1 MAPPTEH
8 PRLEPLALDAL
19 DDSVLSVPSEVATTI
34 PNLVGTWAHHPVLA
48 RRLLAL
54 SAALLDGVI
63 PPRDR
68 EILILRSARNTGC
81 DYEFGQHVRLAAHAG
96 LTQPEIDAI
105 ATDDEDDVLDEFDR
119 TLLAA
124 ADELHTTASLSDTTW
139 ERLAGRYDEEALV
152 EVPILVGNYH
162 TIAYIVGA
170 VGVRSEPGLPTLP

>member
-1 MAPPTEH
+1 MPTE
-8 PRLEPLALDAL
+8 
-19 DDSVLSVPSEVATTI
+19 VAKTI
-34 PNLVGTWAHHPVLA
+34 PNLVGTWAHHPALA

-81 DYEFGQHVRLAAHAG
+81 DYEFGQHVRLAERAG
-96 LTQPEIDAI
+96 LTRPEIDAVV
-105 ATDDEDDVLDEFDR
+105 TDDAGDALDEFDR

-124 ADELHTTASLSDTTW
+124 ADELHATATLSDTTW
-139 ERLAGRYDEEALV
+139 RQLTGRYDERALL

-162 TIAYIVGA
+162 TIANIVGA
-170 VGVRSEPGLPTLP
+170 VGVASEPGLPTLP